1 MPLKSKRVYKR
12 RKPAAARRP
21 RRRAGP
27 SRSINPRFQVATVEE
42 TLDPQLSFL
51 DNVAISQIVQLG
63 NFPRC
68 VKLCKLYEQFR
79 IEEVKFVYTPL
90 YNSFIEAPVG
100 APSASP
106 SVPVMYHVM
115 DRLSSLASTTTGL
128 SDLTQMGAQ
137 RKKFTKQVTIKYRPN
152 TMITTGVA
160 NPGYA
165 SNQILQIN
173 GADYGRWFPC
183 TTQLA
188 GAGLAN
194 TPNTLSAQGQVYN
207 GHWIYF
213 EQGNVGLSPAATVT
227 ITVRVSFKNPL
238 INQNAADDTVIPWV
252 PVHGPRETPTYTTVG

>member
-1 MPLKSKRVYKR
+1 MPTKPKRVYKR

-21 RRRAGP
+21 RRAAITK
-27 SRSINPRFQVATVEE
+27 SVNPRFQVATVEE
-42 TLDPQLSFL
+42 TLDPQISIL
-51 DNVAISQIVQLG
+51 DNVAVSQIVQLG

-68 VKLCKLYEQFR
+68 VKMSHLYEQFR

-90 YNSFIEAPVG
+90 YGTFIEAPVG

-106 SVPVMYHVM
+106 SIPVMYHVM

-137 RKKFTKQVTIKYRPN
+137 RRKFTKQFTIKYRPN

-183 TTQLA
+183 VTQLA
-188 GAGLAN
+188 GSGLAN
-194 TPNTLSAQGQVYN
+194 TPNTLSALGQIYN
-207 GHWIYF
+207 GHWVYF
-213 EQGNVGLSPAATVT
+213 EQGNVGLSPAASVT

-238 INQNAADDTVIPWV
+238 INQNATDDTVIPWV